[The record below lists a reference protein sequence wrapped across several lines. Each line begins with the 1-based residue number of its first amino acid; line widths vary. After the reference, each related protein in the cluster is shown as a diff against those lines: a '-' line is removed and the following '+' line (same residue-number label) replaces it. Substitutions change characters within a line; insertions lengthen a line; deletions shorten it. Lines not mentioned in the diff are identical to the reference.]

1 MVAGDGRTLF
11 LVGDAMQSCYSFRNA
26 NVGIYLDAQIRGIGE
41 IRLKTLILK
50 SNFRSQQPV
59 IDWVNDIFADAF
71 PAQADISRE
80 QYPSAGQRLF
90 TKRVTAKVLLSI

>member
-1 MVAGDGRTLF
+1 
-11 LVGDAMQSCYSFRNA
+11 MQSCYSFRNA

-71 PAQADISRE
+71 PAQADISRGAV
-80 QYPSAGQRLF
+80 PFSRAGGYSQ
-90 TKRVTAKVLLSI
+90 KE